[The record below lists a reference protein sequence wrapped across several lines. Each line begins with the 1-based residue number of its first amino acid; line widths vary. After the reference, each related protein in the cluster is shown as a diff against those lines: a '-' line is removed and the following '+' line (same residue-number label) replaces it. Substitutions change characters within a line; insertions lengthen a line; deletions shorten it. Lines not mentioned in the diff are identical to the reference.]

1 MNRILIIAKNTYRQA
16 IRDRILYGILIFA
29 LLFLGSTIV
38 LGSLSLGEDLFVV
51 RNFGIAGIYV
61 FSLIITIFMGS
72 SLIYDEIQKKTT
84 YLILSKPVTRGEV
97 ILGKFLGLFGAIC
110 LTIGLMAL
118 AYLAVVYISSNSLDY
133 WALTAI
139 FLQLF
144 EMAILISV
152 IIFFSI
158 ITTPLAATIYTILVL
173 YIGHFL
179 SLAIEYAMKAD
190 GFSKIA
196 LQAAYYIMPNLE
208 KFNVRNFVV
217 HDMSIAPLSI
227 FLPIL
232 YAILYTSLM
241 LYLSSKLFDKK
252 EL

>member
-1 MNRILIIAKNTYRQA
+1 MNKVLIIAKNTYRQA

-38 LGSLSLGEDLFVV
+38 LGSLSLGEDLFVI
-51 RNFGIAGIYV
+51 RNFGIAGIYI

-72 SLIYDEIQKKTT
+72 SVVYDEIQKKTT
-84 YLILSKPVTRGEV
+84 YLILSKPVTRGKV

-110 LTIGLMAL
+110 LTVGLMAV
-118 AYLAVVYISSNSLDY
+118 AYVGIVYLSGAFVDY
-133 WALTAI
+133 WALGAI

-144 EMAILISV
+144 EIAILISV

-179 SLAIEYAMKAD
+179 SLALEYASKAE
-190 GFSKIA
+190 GFLKFA
-196 LQAAYYIMPNLE
+196 LQTVYYVMPNLE
-208 KFNVRNFVV
+208 KFNIRNFAIHNINVGL
-217 HDMSIAPLSI
+217 PSI
-227 FLPIL
+227 FLAIL
-232 YAILYTSLM
+232 YAFIYTSLM
-241 LYLSSKLFDKK
+241 LYLSKRLFNKK